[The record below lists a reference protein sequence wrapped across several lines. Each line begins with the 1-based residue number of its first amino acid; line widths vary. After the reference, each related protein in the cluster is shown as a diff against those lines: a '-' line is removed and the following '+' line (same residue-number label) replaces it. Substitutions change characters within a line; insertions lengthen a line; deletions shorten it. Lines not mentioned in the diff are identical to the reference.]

1 MPVDVTGTDR
11 DGLPMLIYPNNT
23 NQNRKLSM
31 AKPKVTYNVDFFA
44 TARQNPKCF
53 DIFLE

>member
-1 MPVDVTGTDR
+1 
-11 DGLPMLIYPNNT
+11 MLIYPINT